1 MKSLSLL
8 VVLGALGASFMA
20 CSKDDPPVIGVSA
33 GDAGDTDGGTTG
45 EGGSAGSQCTAAR
58 EATLKPIDK
67 VATQAV
73 SIVEEAGGATLL
85 YVDGSAGGTQN
96 ASRNPYVYI
105 NLETLSKVD
114 VTDKSALEST
124 DWDLAIKRTIIF
136 TNGGDGGPG
145 QGGAARVGKD
155 FADVTSADGA
165 KMETEKFFDEEC
177 NAILDQ
183 ANFLTTT
190 FSPDWYTY
198 DEANNGVIPVTG
210 LTHVVTGGTG
220 KKYKVAIES
229 YTGKPDGTTT
239 SPSGGYF
246 LLRIAPL

>member
-1 MKSLSLL
+1 MKHSLL
-8 VVLGALGASFMA
+8 FLPLAFFFA
-20 CSKDDPPVIGVSA
+20 CSSKDTTPSGATPGT
-33 GDAGDTDGGTTG
+33 DAGETDAGTTA
-45 EGGSAGSQCTAAR
+45 EAGSGGSQCTAAR

-73 SIVEEAGGATLL
+73 SIASEDGTTKLL

-96 ASRNPYVYI
+96 ASRSPYVFI
-105 NLETLSKVD
+105 NLETGAKVD

-124 DWDLAIKRTIIF
+124 DWDLALKRTIIF

-145 QGGAARVGKD
+145 TGGAARVDKP
-155 FADVTSADGA
+155 FAGVTDADTSKISG
-165 KMETEKFFDEEC
+165 EKFFDDEC

-198 DEANNGVIPVTG
+198 DEANNGVAPVPDVTY
-210 LTHVVTGGTG
+210 VVAGGTG

-229 YTGKPDGTTT
+229 YNGKPDGTTT
-239 SPSGGYF
+239 APSGGFF

>member
-1 MKSLSLL
+1 MKHSLSILPL
-8 VVLGALGASFMA
+8 MFFLA
-20 CSKDDPPVIGVSA
+20 CSSKETTPSGATP
-33 GDAGDTDGGTTG
+33 DAGPTDQTDAGPT
-45 EGGSAGSQCTAAR
+45 EAGSGGSQCTAAR

-73 SIVEEAGGATLL
+73 SIVEEDGTTKLL

-96 ASRNPYVYI
+96 ASRSPYVFI
-105 NLETLSKVD
+105 NLESGTKVE

-124 DWDLAIKRTIIF
+124 DWDLALKRTIIF

-145 QGGAARVGKD
+145 AGGAARVEKA
-155 FADVTSADGA
+155 FADVTSADA
-165 KMETEKFFDEEC
+165 SKIATEKFFDEQC

-198 DEANNGVIPVTG
+198 DEANNGVTPVTG
-210 LTHVVTGGTG
+210 ITYVVSGGTG

>member
-1 MKSLSLL
+1 MKRILFCLPL
-8 VVLGALGASFMA
+8 FLFIA
-20 CSKDDPPVIGVSA
+20 CSKDDPPVIGA
-33 GDAGDTDGGTTG
+33 AAPDAGDTDAGTVEGGTA
-45 EGGSAGSQCTAAR
+45 GGQCTAAR
-58 EATLKPIDK
+58 ESTLKPIDK

-73 SIVEEAGGATLL
+73 SIVEEDGATKLL
-85 YVDGSAGGTQN
+85 YVDGSAGGTQL
-96 ASRNPYVYI
+96 ASRNPYVFV
-105 NLETLSKVD
+105 NLETGTKVA

-124 DWDLAIKRTIIF
+124 EWDLAIKRTIIF

-145 QGGAARVGKD
+145 TGGAARVDKA
-155 FADVTSADGA
+155 FAEVTDADSSKIA
-165 KMETEKFFDEEC
+165 TEKFFDEEC

-198 DEANNGVIPVTG
+198 DEANNGVAPVEGITY
-210 LTHVVTGGTG
+210 VVAGGTG

-246 LLRIAPL
+246 LIRIAPL